1 MENANS
7 SDNLVMYIVAKE
19 QYLTTLLNEGTISQN
34 EFNKMDRFLYERF
47 QIKGTSTNTLGT
59 VRAAITATD
68 PTPAPAKSKAEKK
81 TPQVAPAKEEFSDP
95 AVPQPIEFV
104 SLTEAVR
111 SCTEDS
117 PAHVIQSWMR
127 NRNTLEF
134 LGLWED
140 AHNPDFNHERYTSL
154 MEKQKAGSFAVT
166 PKQWIDQTNA
176 VGMTSKQ
183 GKNGGTYAHPLIA
196 CEFMMWLSPTYKLTL
211 LEMRAEMNRG

>member
-19 QYLTTLLNEGTISQN
+19 QCLTTLLNEGTISPD
-34 EFNKMDRFLYERF
+34 EFDKMDRFLYERF
-47 QIKGTSTNTLGT
+47 HIKGTSTNALDTA
-59 VRAAITATD
+59 RSAITATA
-68 PTPAPAKSKAEKK
+68 PTSPPTKPKAEKK
-81 TPQVAPAKEEFSDP
+81 MSQETPAKEEISEP
-95 AVPQPIEFV
+95 PVPQPIEFV
-104 SLTEAVR
+104 SLTEAVH

-134 LGLWED
+134 LGLWES
-140 AHNPDFNHERYTSL
+140 AHNLNFNHEGYASL

-176 VGMTSKQ
+176 VGITSKQ

-196 CEFMMWLSPTYKLTL
+196 CEFMMWLSPTYKLAL
-211 LEMRAEMNRG
+211 LEMRSDI

>member
-7 SDNLVMYIVAKE
+7 SGNLVMYIVAKE
-19 QYLTTLLNEGTISQN
+19 QYLTTLLNEGTISPD
-34 EFNKMDRFLYERF
+34 EFDKMDRFLCERF
-47 QIKGTSTNTLGT
+47 HIKGTSTNALITA
-59 VRAAITATD
+59 RSAITAA
-68 PTPAPAKSKAEKK
+68 TPAPAKPKAEKK
-81 TPQVAPAKEEFSDP
+81 MPKETPVKEKIFEPAM
-95 AVPQPIEFV
+95 PQPIEFI
-104 SLTEAVR
+104 SLTEATH
-111 SCTEDS
+111 SCIEDS

-134 LGLWED
+134 LGLWES
-140 AHNPDFNHERYTSL
+140 AHNPDFNHEGYTSL
-154 MEKQKAGSFAVT
+154 MGKQKAGSFPVT

-211 LEMRAEMNRG
+211 LEMRSEIK

>member
-19 QYLTTLLNEGTISQN
+19 QYLTTLLSDGAISQD
-34 EFNKMDRFLYERF
+34 EFDKMDRFLYERF
-47 QIKGTSTNTLGT
+47 HIKGTSTNALSTA
-59 VRAAITATD
+59 RSAITSTA
-68 PTPAPAKSKAEKK
+68 PTPASKAEKK
-81 TPQVAPAKEEFSDP
+81 TPQEAPAKEEFSAP
-95 AVPQPIEFV
+95 AVPQPIVFV

-111 SCTEDS
+111 SCTDDS

-134 LGLWED
+134 LGLWES
-140 AHNPDFNHERYTSL
+140 AHNPDFNHEGYASL

-196 CEFMMWLSPTYKLTL
+196 CEFMVWLSPTYKLAL
-211 LEMRAEMNRG
+211 LEMHSEIKRG

>member
-1 MENANS
+1 MEIVNS
-7 SDNLVMYIVAKE
+7 SDSLVMYVVSKE
-19 QYLTTLLNEGTISQN
+19 QYLTTLLNEGTISPD
-34 EFNKMDRFLYERF
+34 EFDKMDRFLYERF
-47 QIKGTSTNTLGT
+47 HIKETNTNALGT
-59 VRAAITATD
+59 VRSAITATA
-68 PTPAPAKSKAEKK
+68 PTLPLAKPKAEKK
-81 TPQVAPAKEEFSDP
+81 IPQEAPAKEEISEP
-95 AVPQPIEFV
+95 AAAQSIEFV
-104 SLTEAVR
+104 SLTEATR

-134 LGLWED
+134 LGLWES
-140 AHNPDFNHERYTSL
+140 AHNPDFNHEGYDSL
-154 MEKQKAGSFAVT
+154 MGKQKAGSFAVT

-211 LEMRAEMNRG
+211 LEMRSESKRG

>member
-7 SDNLVMYIVAKE
+7 SDNLVMYIIAKE
-19 QYLTTLLNEGTISQN
+19 QYLTTLLNEGTISQD

-59 VRAAITATD
+59 TRSAVTATA
-68 PTPAPAKSKAEKK
+68 PTPAPAKPKPEKK
-81 TPQVAPAKEEFSDP
+81 KPPEAPVKEEISGP
-95 AVPQPIEFV
+95 AVPKTIEFV
-104 SLTEAVR
+104 SLTETTR

-127 NRNTLEF
+127 NRNTMEF
-134 LGLWED
+134 LGLWES
-140 AHNPDFNHERYTSL
+140 AHNPDFNHEGYVYL
-154 MEKQKAGSFAVT
+154 MEKQRAGSFAVT

-176 VGMTSKQ
+176 VGMSSKQ

-196 CEFMMWLSPTYKLTL
+196 CEFMTWLSPTYKLAL
-211 LEMRAEMNRG
+211 LEMRAEIKRG